1 MSILLRQFKQSFK
14 YTGRLS
20 VSDYRVWSLW
30 LLVIFALTYIAH
42 LYAVSV
48 LNNNAAASINA
59 VTAVYVFYTAL
70 LFVYV
75 FLLFAILSAL
85 VRRNHDLGRSG
96 WFSVLWFVPYIGI
109 MYWIYLV
116 CAKGTQGPNAYG
128 PPAQ

>member
-48 LNNNAAASINA
+48 LNNNAASSINA

-75 FLLFAILSAL
+75 FLLFAIVSAL

-96 WFSVLWFVPYIGI
+96 WFSVLWFVPYIGV

-116 CAKGTQGPNAYG
+116 YAKGTQGPNAYG
-128 PPAQ
+128 LPA